1 MLVIYLICAVIE
13 PSLAR
18 LFGKVAL
25 LPFYAT
31 IVLNNWLYGGSH
43 WTFRTVLRLLYIRR
57 VSAFAALLGE
67 LGLFALLWR
76 GIELLLA
83 VRATGSDVPVVFITA
98 DMMSE
103 ELAMRAGAN
112 AFFLKPVS
120 ILQIRQIL
128 ETWLLKGES

>member
-1 MLVIYLICAVIE
+1 VLVRVIPHILIAEDEKDVRE
-13 PSLAR
+13 FLAR
-18 LFGKVAL
+18 AVQRLAPDVEVTAV
-25 LPFYAT
+25 P
-31 IVLNNWLYGGSH
+31 NGSQ
-43 WTFRTVLRLLYIRR
+43 
-57 VSAFAALLGE
+57 AFEIFQQRACDLIITDQRMPQM
-67 LGLFALLWR
+67 R